1 MLEESLEKTC
11 GCGIS
16 HELER
21 QTTSLLWSTLCRVV
35 LAGEN
40 KTKTV
45 LFSNNTWLMYLITKS
60 CLSEGFIL
68 QHFFFFSFF
77 GTYTAQTLSCCFSI
91 WLTGCC
97 LVIFT
102 AN

>member
-68 QHFFFFSFF
+68 QHFFFFFLVHTLHKLFLAVLVF
-77 GTYTAQTLSCCFSI
+77 GLQVVA
-91 WLTGCC
+91 
-97 LVIFT
+97 
-102 AN
+102 